1 MDEQELSRVLQSAV
15 SGIGQNGAA
24 AQQLA
29 QALQNLSKQTNN
41 QTTASSVTTQV
52 LQQMQSRA
60 TNLATGFNQLIGA
73 AVSATMA
80 LTTVSSSIYGTDKA
94 FTSVIPT
101 LDAVNA
107 TFGKIITAFGMLGSG
122 ASIAQFSFGRASEAV
137 AAFAST
143 TLDIMT
149 NLAKFQLETSQ
160 KMADA
165 SVEVAKFG
173 ASFGGGITTLVN
185 RLAQT
190 GIPLQMFS
198 KMVANNAEDLGRM
211 GLGMK
216 NSALKVAGFTQ
227 KLIETDD
234 RFIALYGSFDEVA
247 KGVAQYQALQ
257 TQLGDVQS
265 KDIAQQAKDTGE
277 YLLRM
282 REISAITGKQAE
294 TLKKE
299 EEGRRRQLDYN
310 LKLGRLGEDARK
322 NVMEGMAVA
331 GKIFGDQGAKYAEEY
346 FATGG
351 KIFSKEALTFQA
363 MNQEAA
369 NAIAQMFNPDE
380 LNRDRAGYREGYSNM
395 LKQSAPQLEA
405 FAKSMEDFA
414 ELNRSANNPILK
426 SMTET
431 GSSIVENLKNLDTIV
446 KQVRDLEDNRMK
458 EYRTVV
464 EERKRLIDGVEV
476 LVKET
481 VIASL
486 DPAAKAFATATREM
500 ISTQTMIDQNVLK
513 NMQSMT
519 ELVVFLNQITKGIV
533 TTQQTLIDTIRSI
546 TNASVDTLKESTT
559 NLAKEIFTKIG
570 FDNLFGKDSGIR
582 IANFDDLVNKW
593 RGNIPGAGAA
603 TPATPANATPAA
615 PTQPPTNAPT
625 RADGG
630 ITRGPTIAG
639 ENGVEAVIPLAGG
652 SIPMQID
659 FEPVI
664 RIMQQNNVLTKE
676 MLDTLSDMTDVQRR
690 ILDASY

>member
-41 QTTASSVTTQV
+41 QTTASTVTTQV
-52 LQQMQSRA
+52 MQQMQARA
-60 TNLATGFNQLIGA
+60 TNLANGFNQLIGA

-80 LTTVSSSIYGTDKA
+80 MTTIASSIYGTDKA

-101 LDAVNA
+101 LDAINSM
-107 TFGKIITAFGMLGSG
+107 FGKVVTAMGQLGSG
-122 ASIAQFSFGRASEAV
+122 ASIAGFSFGRASEAV
-137 AAFAST
+137 ASFAST

-185 RLAQT
+185 RLGQT

-198 KMVANNAEDLGRM
+198 RMVANNAEDLGRM

-216 NSALKVAGFTQ
+216 NSALKVAGFAQ

-247 KGVAQYQALQ
+247 KSVAQYQALQ

-265 KDIAQQAKDTGE
+265 KDLAQQARDTGE

-294 TLKKE
+294 TLRKE

-351 KIFSKEALTFQA
+351 KIFSKEAIQFQA

-369 NAIAQMFNPDE
+369 NAIAQMFDPNE

-395 LKQSAPQLEA
+395 LRQAAPQLEA

-446 KQVRDLEDNRMK
+446 KQVRELEGNRLK
-458 EYRTVV
+458 EYTTVT
-464 EERKRLIDGVEV
+464 EERKRLVDGVEV

-481 VIASL
+481 VTKSL
-486 DPAAKAFATATREM
+486 DPAVAAFATATREM
-500 ISTQTMIDQNVLK
+500 ISTQTMLDQNVVK
-513 NMQSMT
+513 NMAGMT
-519 ELVVFLNQITKGIV
+519 DLVVFLNKVTQGILS
-533 TTQQTLIDTIRSI
+533 TQQTLIDTIKSI
-546 TNASVDTLKESTT
+546 TTASIDELKESTST
-559 NLAKEIFTKIG
+559 LAKEIFTKIG
-570 FDNLFGKDSGIR
+570 FDNLFNREGGIR
-582 IANFDDLVNKW
+582 IANFDDLVNKL
-593 RGNIPGAGAA
+593 RGPGLGAG
-603 TPATPANATPAA
+603 TPTTPANATPAA
-615 PTQPPTNAPT
+615 PTQAPTTNAPT

-630 ITRGPTIAG
+630 IARGPTIAG
-639 ENGVEAVIPLAGG
+639 ENGTEAVIPLDKGP
-652 SIPMQID
+652 IPLEINLAPLLQ
-659 FEPVI
+659 
-664 RIMQQNNVLTKE
+664 IMQQNNGLTQE
-676 MLDTLSDMTDVQRR
+676 MLDALSDIIDVQRR